1 MPTVAGRAF
10 VVPATTGNIGSGED
24 GNVNNF
30 RANSKS
36 RSSTLLVAVS
46 AADGG
51 AVDPAAKRITVR
63 LPNWLRLVMYYAGNN
78 DGPWQVL
85 PAVLHVP
92 VSIDVSIRQ
101 IDSLDVDRAAEELA
115 GYRAVGR
122 KEWLHTEAPLSDVRA
137 VFSLPS
143 MAVRAARA
151 VGPGV
156 RDLVNDIRSIGDT
169 NPAHREIS
177 PAELETRRRTAV
189 MLRYQL
195 QRDPKQYNKV
205 RESALQAGP
214 SIAQSTRAGSYPP
227 AEFDAWVMFQH
238 TSGVI
243 TDEEA
248 RRLREEAGRG

>member
-10 VVPATTGNIGSGED
+10 VVPASTGNIGSGED

-30 RANSKS
+30 RANSRA

-46 AADGG
+46 AADG
-51 AVDPAAKRITVR
+51 APVDPSAKRITAR
-63 LPNWLRLVMYYAGNN
+63 LPNWLRMVMYYAGNN
-78 DGPWQVL
+78 DGPWQEL

-92 VSIDVSIRQ
+92 VWIDVSTRQ
-101 IDSLDVDRAAEELA
+101 IEALDVDDAATELA
-115 GYRAVGR
+115 GYRGVGR

-137 VFSLPS
+137 VLGLPS
-143 MAVRAARA
+143 MALRAARGVIPA
-151 VGPGV
+151 VQ
-156 RDLVNDIRSIGDT
+156 DLVNDIRGIGDAV
-169 NPAHREIS
+169 PAHREIS
-177 PAELETRRRTAV
+177 PAELETRRRTAA
-189 MLRYQL
+189 MLRFQL
-195 QRDPKQYNKV
+195 ERDPKQCRKV

-214 SIAQSTRAGSYPP
+214 SIAQSTRAGRYPP

-248 RRLREEAGRG
+248 QQFRHEAGRG